1 MNINAQKSQ
10 LDLAIKRH
18 GFNLDVLLYFCN
30 CDIELSPTLHVK
42 ALGQV
47 DLKKFLWSCEQYR
60 EFLKKDYFRSCHR
73 RSIARFFSI
82 NILYTVW
89 MKR

>member
-18 GFNLDVLLYFCN
+18 GFNLDVLLDFCN

-60 EFLKKDYFRSCHR
+60 EFLKKNYFRSCHR
-73 RSIARFFSI
+73 RSIDRAFFSP
-82 NILYTVW
+82 
-89 MKR
+89 